1 MILLLKETVL
11 SLFDMELGY
20 NFDVNFV
27 PLHIYSGY
35 SFLRSGL
42 SVEKIVKLSLR
53 NHYFGVGLSDYETM
67 SGLAELCHAVKGSA
81 LLPVYGLDVEIDE
94 NLLSLYVDDEIGY
107 QNLIAINLAAS
118 ERVLTHE
125 FVLTHNEGLTAVLS
139 VEHSKIRTLYKQHPE
154 QVPQWLVSFQAEFK
168 KFYLGLPYIPDEP
181 ELLDFV
187 RKFVIKY
194 PYDTVAFPHFLYE
207 KETDAIVLDITQA
220 IAKEQTLD
228 KKEAIGPC
236 HFLDEETLAAYYQE
250 AELFNSR
257 LIAERSKF
265 VFIQKRGGLL
275 VYPNDLGLSS
285 VEYLKKLAYE
295 GLAKRKPD
303 FTDEYK
309 KRLDYELSVIISMG
323 YADYFLIVQD
333 YVNYAKTHD
342 ISVGPGRGSAA
353 GSLVSYALNIVAADP
368 LKYDLLF
375 ERFLN
380 PERQSMPDIDVD
392 FADIKRDR
400 IVDYLMSKYGKDRVS
415 RIVTMQTLGARQSLR
430 DIGRVYQYENREID
444 MIAKLI
450 IDPKWTLRDAYR
462 NNRKFQELV
471 DSDKYYLEI
480 VSLASKIEGLPRQ
493 AGLHAAG
500 VVLNDK
506 SLESAIPISYEDNVG
521 YVAQYEMNYLEEQG
535 FLKMDLLGL
544 RNLTI
549 VDECLALVKENT
561 GEAIDYQTIPWEDEG
576 AVSLIRSGRTMGLFQ
591 LESAGMKRAIQ
602 EIQPTSFSDV
612 VALLALFRPGPM
624 DNIES
629 FSKRKHGLEKVTYLA
644 PEVEKIL
651 APTYGVIV
659 YQEQIMQ
666 IVRALAGFSF
676 GQADLFRRAISKK
689 DANKLSLLQD
699 DFIKG
704 CLQMGHNISL
714 ANKTYA
720 LIYKFADYGF
730 PKSHALGYAVLTCQ
744 MAYLKSHYP
753 NEFYASILDN
763 CGGTG
768 DNKFAEIISEIKRQ
782 KIKLALP
789 DINEAGDRFIV
800 KEGRLIFP
808 LTSIKGL
815 QTNFILD
822 ALDERKVRGPF
833 KSLFDF
839 AARMKRFGLT
849 LPTLVKMVDAGSF
862 DSIQQGRSSLR
873 ASCASAMNYAEMLY
887 GENGEQIHLLGIV
900 EPALAD
906 VKDNLLENLNAE
918 HEALGLMISGSP
930 LSLHENALKGRD
942 LTLLADLPSSH
953 GSVEVAGIIKSL
965 RVITTKKGQPMAFI
979 SLYDDTSEADFILFS
994 DEYSRSYQSL
1004 KQDNAVLVKC
1014 HKDPRKD
1021 DSFLAEL
1028 VTTLN

>member
-1 MILLLKETVL
+1 
-11 SLFDMELGY
+11 
-20 NFDVNFV
+20 VNFV

-42 SVEKIVKLSLR
+42 SVEKIIKLSIK
-53 NHYFGVGLSDYETM
+53 NHYFGVAISDYETM
-67 SGLAELCHAVKGSA
+67 SGLAELCHTVKGTSLIPA
-81 LLPVYGLDVEIDE
+81 YGLDVEVE
-94 NLLSLYVDDEIGY
+94 GNLLSLYIDNEDGY
-107 QNLIAINLAAS
+107 RNLMAINLAAS
-118 ERVLTHE
+118 EKRLNHE
-125 FVLTHNEGLTAVLS
+125 FVLTHSKGLTAVLA
-139 VEHSKIRTLYKQHPE
+139 VDHSKIHSLYKDHPE
-154 QVPQWLVSFQAEFK
+154 EVPQWLVSFQTGME
-168 KFYLGLPYIPDEP
+168 KFYLGLPYLPAEQG
-181 ELLDFV
+181 LVDFI
-187 RKFVIKY
+187 REFVVKY

-207 KETDAIVLDITQA
+207 KDSDAIVLDITQA
-220 IAKEQTLD
+220 IAKEETLQ
-228 KKEAIGPC
+228 KKEAIGSC
-236 HFLDEETLAAYYQE
+236 HFLDEATLSSYYQE

-257 LIAERSKF
+257 VIAERSKF
-265 VFIQKRGGLL
+265 VFVQKRGGLL
-275 VYPNDLGLSS
+275 VYPNSEGLTSADYLTKLSYAGLS
-285 VEYLKKLAYE
+285 
-295 GLAKRKPD
+295 KRMPG
-303 FTDEYK
+303 FGEEYK
-309 KRLDYELSVIISMG
+309 KRLDYELGVIISMG

-333 YVNYAKTHD
+333 YVNYAKTHG
-342 ISVGPGRGSAA
+342 ISVGPGRGSGA
-353 GSLVSYALNIVAADP
+353 GSLVSYSLNIVAADP

-392 FADIKRDR
+392 FADVKRDL
-400 IVDYLMSKYGKDRVS
+400 IVDYLISKYGKERVS

-430 DIGRVYQYENREID
+430 DIGRVFQYENREID

-450 IDPKWTLRDAYR
+450 VDPKWTLRDAYR
-462 NNRKFQELV
+462 NNPKFKELI
-471 DSDKYYLEI
+471 DSDRYYLEI

-506 SLESAIPISYEDNVG
+506 PLESAIPISNEENVG

-549 VDECLALVKENT
+549 VDECLALVKANT
-561 GEAIDYQTIPWEDEG
+561 GEAIDYQKIPWEDEK
-576 AVSLIRSGRTMGLFQ
+576 SIELIRSGRTMGLFQ

-602 EIQPTSFSDV
+602 DIQPNSFSDV

-629 FSKRKHGLEKVTYLA
+629 FSARKHGVEKVTYLA

-651 APTYGVIV
+651 APTYGIIV

-689 DANKLSLLQD
+689 DAAKLGLLQE
-699 DFIKG
+699 DFVKG
-704 CLQMGHNISL
+704 CLKMGHDIGL

-744 MAYLKSHYP
+744 MAYLKSHFP

-768 DNKFAEIISEIKRQ
+768 DSKFTEIISEIKKQR
-782 KIKLALP
+782 IKLSLP
-789 DINEAGDRFIV
+789 DINEAGEHFIV
-800 KEGRLIFP
+800 KDGRLIFP

-815 QTNFILD
+815 QTNFIID
-822 ALDERKVRGPF
+822 ALDERTIHGPY

-839 AARMKRFGLT
+839 AARMKRFGLN
-849 LPTLVKMVDAGSF
+849 LPTLVKMVDAGAF
-862 DSIQQGRSSLR
+862 DSIHKGRAALRSS
-873 ASCASAMNYAEMLY
+873 CPSAMNYAEMLY

-900 EPALAD
+900 EPALPDVAD
-906 VKDNLLENLNAE
+906 NTLENLNAE

-930 LSLHENALKGRD
+930 LALHENALKGRN
-942 LTLLADLPSSH
+942 LTTLADLPESH

-965 RVITTKKGQPMAFI
+965 RVITTKKGQPMAFM
-979 SLYDDTSEADFILFS
+979 SLYDDTSEADFIIFS
-994 DEYSRSYQSL
+994 DEYTKSYQAL
-1004 KQDNAVLVKC
+1004 KQDNAVVVMC
-1014 HKDPRKD
+1014 RKDPRKG
-1021 DSFLAEL
+1021 DSFLADL
-1028 VTTLN
+1028 VTTLD